1 MKIISLDLDGT
12 LLNSSGKINDILA
25 NYLIELQLKGHIVI
39 INTGRNQASSKNAI
53 AKLKL
58 KENKN
63 YFIGVN
69 GQFIN
74 DFKNNIIFEYP
85 RLSLD
90 NVIKIINIAKK
101 NNIMCNIFLENTTYL
116 VSSKRLLPFSV
127 LINFI
132 RKRHWISRQNDNFK
146 HKYVININNHIKV
159 DVPKICFS
167 STPTNLRRFSQT
179 LKKEYPDLNLFFVN
193 DIWLEAVNS
202 GISKGIALKKI
213 SEELNI
219 SPNNIICFGD
229 GENDISMLKFAKISV
244 AMKNSNDNVKN
255 SANFECD
262 TNDNNG
268 IYKFLTKYFKES

>member
-1 MKIISLDLDGT
+1 MKIISIDLDGT
-12 LLNSSGKINDILA
+12 LLNSRGEINDILA

-39 INTGRNQASSKNAI
+39 INTGRNQSSSKNAI

-58 KENKN
+58 IENKN

-90 NVIKIINIAKK
+90 NVNKIINIAKK
-101 NNIMCNIFLENTTYL
+101 NNIMCNIILENTTYL
-116 VSSKRLLPFSV
+116 VSSKRLLPFSI

-132 RKRHWISRQNDNFK
+132 RKRHWISRQNDNFIQK
-146 HKYVININNHIKV
+146 HIINIKNHIN
-159 DVPKICFS
+159 DDIPKICFS
-167 STPTNLRRFSQT
+167 STPKNLKRFSEI
-179 LKKEYPDLNLFFVN
+179 LKKEYPNLNLFFVN
-193 DIWLEAVNS
+193 EIWLEAVNS
-202 GISKGIALKKI
+202 GISKGTALKKI

-229 GENDISMLKFAKISV
+229 GENDISMLKFANISV
-244 AMKNSNDNVKN
+244 AMKNSNKNVKH
-255 SANFECD
+255 SANFTCD

-268 IYKFLTKYFKES
+268 IYKFLIEYFKES

>member
-159 DVPKICFS
+159 AVPKICFS

-268 IYKFLTKYFKES
+268 IYKFLIEYFKES